1 VANRSPFELVATEEY
16 ARVRASLS
24 PRRRRS
30 IGFVESDIAEDPLH
44 VHWRRPLAD
53 GSVLDFGAADEGLL
67 VRYRA
72 ASAIRVDLL
81 ELFDIRG
88 R

>member
-1 VANRSPFELVATEEY
+1 VANPSRFELVATEGY
-16 ARVRASLS
+16 AGVRASLS

-44 VHWRRPLAD
+44 VHWRRSLDD

-67 VRYRA
+67 VRFRV
-72 ASAIRVDLL
+72 ASAKRVDLVD
-81 ELFDIRG
+81 LFDIRA